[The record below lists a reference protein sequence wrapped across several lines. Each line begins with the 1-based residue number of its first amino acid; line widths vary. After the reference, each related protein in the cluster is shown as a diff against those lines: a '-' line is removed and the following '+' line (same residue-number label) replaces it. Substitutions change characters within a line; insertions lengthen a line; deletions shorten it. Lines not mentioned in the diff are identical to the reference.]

1 MAQGL
6 RTKKINKRK
15 DDKELI
21 CKNLLKDLK
30 SSRYISLVNGIEQL
44 QLVIKGNNIDDY
56 ERI

>member
-6 RTKKINKRK
+6 QTKKINKCK

>member
-6 RTKKINKRK
+6 QTKKINKRK

-21 CKNLLKDLK
+21 CKNLLKDLR
-30 SSRYISLVNGIEQL
+30 SSRYISLVNGIVRL
-44 QLVIKGNNIDDY
+44 QLVIKGSNIDDY